1 MSEAENPLLEGLRL
15 RRSADPCAIVIF
27 GASGDLTRRKIFP
40 ALYSLAFRR
49 LLPERFGIVGVART
63 EQTTKQ
69 WIAEMKKA
77 VKEHG
82 RDELRSEVWNE
93 LAAAMRYVATDF
105 ADDMGED
112 SVVEALGDLDEK
124 RGPRATGSTTSPCR
138 RRTSRRSSN
147 KLGSAWG
154 CGRAG
159 RG

>member
-15 RRSADPCAIVIF
+15 RRSPDACAIVIF

-69 WIAEMKKA
+69 WVAEMKKA

-82 RDELRSEVWNE
+82 RDELRAEVWNE
-93 LAAAMRYVATDF
+93 LAAAMRYVSTDF
-105 ADDMGED
+105 ADDRGED
-112 SVVEALGDLDEK
+112 NVVEALASSTRSE
-124 RGPRATGSTTSPCR
+124 GPRATASTTSPFR
-138 RRTSRRSSN
+138 RPPSRRS
-147 KLGSAWG
+147 
-154 CGRAG
+154 
-159 RG
+159 